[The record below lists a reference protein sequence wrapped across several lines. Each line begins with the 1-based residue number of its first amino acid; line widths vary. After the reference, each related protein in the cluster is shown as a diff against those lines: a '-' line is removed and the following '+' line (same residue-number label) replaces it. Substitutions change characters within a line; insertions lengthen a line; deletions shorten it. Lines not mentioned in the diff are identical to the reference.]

1 MKSNTSTVQ
10 LNGKQKTNKTMT
22 KEEKELLLQLLK
34 KADESGLLHIY
45 DKEENTYEID
55 WLFLDS
61 EICIKIKI
69 E

>member
-1 MKSNTSTVQ
+1 
-10 LNGKQKTNKTMT
+10 MT

-45 DKEENTYEID
+45 DKEENYHETEWI
-55 WLFLDS
+55 FLDG
-61 EICIKIKI
+61 EGLYIKI

>member
-1 MKSNTSTVQ
+1 
-10 LNGKQKTNKTMT
+10 MT